1 MGPSGNTFLGRNWDP
16 RPGSEFT
23 IFGLVIRLSKVEQ
36 LAIFHFSPCRLSLA
50 EQLAAVPG
58 FAFFRFSPCRLSLVE
73 QPAAVPGFHFLLP
86 AVETSVLNF
95 DRGPASG
102 IATRQGS
109 GFRTCLSGVVTFFW
123 LIWRGQVVHECEG

>member
-73 QPAAVPGFHFLLP
+73 QPAAVPGFISFCQPWKLPFSTLIEDQLL
-86 AVETSVLNF
+86 ALQH
-95 DRGPASG
+95 DKAQASG
-102 IATRQGS
+102 HAFQVWS
-109 GFRTCLSGVVTFFW
+109 LSFG
-123 LIWRGQVVHECEG
+123 